1 MYDNS
6 NLAIRCRALWA
17 DVLCAVES
25 RVWSINDYVHD
36 SRSHLDCHMLNSDSV
51 QIEHPSGRRTLIATL
66 DLDEHAIFINEFT
79 EGTLSV
85 GSKLPFAMLGDGN
98 VYVTSGQSLMGDPM
112 AVARQLMAVLL
123 SNSDESSSTTQID
136 EYRSWASALM
146 TARARRTPIKLAI
159 EIQTENSVY
168 PASTLDL
175 STIGAKV
182 QSSTAK
188 LERGNYVTIFRG
200 TLGSFFRVVWAEKA
214 EQGTR
219 AGLVCLNPPLEW
231 AEDVIQ

>member
-6 NLAIRCRALWA
+6 NLEIRCRALWA

-36 SRSHLDCHMLNSDSV
+36 TRTHLDCHMISSDSV
-51 QIEHPSGRRTLIATL
+51 EIHHPSVERTVIATL
-66 DLDEHAIFINEFT
+66 DLDEHAIHIKEFDG
-79 EGTLSV
+79 GTLSV
-85 GSKLPFAMLGDGN
+85 GSKLPFALLGDGN
-98 VYVTSGQSLMGDPM
+98 VYVTNGQSLMGDPM
-112 AVARQLMAVLL
+112 AVARQLMSVLL
-123 SNSDESSSTTQID
+123 ASSAVPSSDTQVD
-136 EYRSWASALM
+136 QYRSWAAALM
-146 TARARRTPIKLAI
+146 TARARRTPIKLPI

-175 STIGAKV
+175 SAIGAKV
-182 QSSTAK
+182 QSTAN
-188 LERGNYVTIFRG
+188 LDRGNYVTIFRG
-200 TLGSFFRVVWAEKA
+200 TLGSFFRVVWSEKT

-231 AEDVIQ
+231 AEGVAP